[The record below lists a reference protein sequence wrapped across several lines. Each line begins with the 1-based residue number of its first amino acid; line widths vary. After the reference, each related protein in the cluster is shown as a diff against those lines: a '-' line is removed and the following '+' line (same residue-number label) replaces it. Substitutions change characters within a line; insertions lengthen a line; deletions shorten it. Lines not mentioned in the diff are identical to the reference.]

1 MKHKILLPST
11 LTLGVVVISFGAI
24 IIRMVSGASVF
35 AISAWRLAVASVILL
50 PISIAGGTLKSINT
64 RNLLLSGLSGFFLS
78 LHFIM
83 WVASLDYTSVASS
96 VVLVSTT
103 PIFVG
108 LGARLFI
115 HEPPSRLLKIA
126 ITLTVV
132 GSAVIGWGD
141 MRLGG
146 TALQGDLLAVGGAIM
161 AAGYLLIGRRVRR
174 EVPLSGY
181 ALASYGTATMVL
193 LIVCAVLRQPIVG
206 FSTPDYVWL
215 VLLGLGPQLIGHT
228 SLNWALEYLQASVVS
243 IVTLAEPIGATI
255 LAYIIFG
262 EALTP
267 TKAVGGAIIIAGIY
281 LGVRTGNK
289 AVIAD

>member
-1 MKHKILLPST
+1 MNREILLPST
-11 LTLGVVVISFGAI
+11 LTLGIIVISFGAI

-35 AISAWRLAVASVILL
+35 AISAWRLGVASAVLL
-50 PISIAGGTLKSINT
+50 PISLGRGTLKSISKPNF
-64 RNLLLSGLSGFFLS
+64 LLSALSGFFLS
-78 LHFIM
+78 LHFIL
-83 WVASLDYTSVASS
+83 WIASLDYTSVASS
-96 VVLVSTT
+96 VVLVSTS

-126 ITLTVV
+126 IALAVGGGVV
-132 GSAVIGWGD
+132 VGWGD

-146 TALQGDLLAVGGAIM
+146 MALQGDLLAVGGAIM

-181 ALASYGTATMVL
+181 ALATYGTATVIL
-193 LIVCAVLRQPIVG
+193 LIICLATSQPLVG
-206 FSTPDYVWL
+206 FSVQDYVWL
-215 VLLGLGPQLIGHT
+215 ILLGVGPQLIGHT

-243 IVTLAEPIGATI
+243 IVTLGEPIGATI
-255 LAYIIFG
+255 LAYAFFG
-262 EALTP
+262 EALTL
-267 TKAVGGAIIIAGIY
+267 TKTVGGAIILIGIY
-281 LGVRTGNK
+281 LGMRTGNK